1 MDPFCKNNYKNFL
14 RRLFLPL
21 ILLLL
26 TALPLLKDVIARAA
40 VLPSGYFNKIFTD
53 TIPKPHSV
61 KFPSKSEIDSSFFK
75 KDTTPRPVIKRM
87 KDSIPPMK
95 VVDSVFM
102 PDSTIVP
109 DSSMIKTDTV
119 PIKLSKDSLSAPVYY
134 KAQDSI
140 VMLVKKKEFRLY
152 NKADVKYEQTQLT
165 GNTMNF
171 NQATGILTSRMGVDS
186 AGKPIE
192 KPVLN
197 DGTTSSE
204 MDSVQY
210 NFNSGKAMI
219 FQTRAQYG
227 EGFVNS
233 TKVKKQPDN
242 TVFGFKNGYTT
253 CNLDTPHFAFRARKI
268 KVIPD
273 KLIVSGPANL
283 EIEGIPTPLFIPF
296 AIFPISHGQR
306 TGLLP
311 PQYVVN
317 QQKGIGLENGGY
329 YFGLGEYL
337 DLTVRADV
345 YSYGSWGFTLSPTYR
360 KRYKY
365 NGGFNIAFSNSRF
378 GDPEVK
384 SEFTTSRD
392 FRVTWSHSMDGKAR
406 PGTNFGASVNFGT
419 SSYNQF
425 NVTNAATRMNNMMY
439 SSINYSKSWAGKPYN
454 LTLALGHD
462 QNTSTRQVNIKF
474 PDGSFTVNTLYPFQ
488 KKEMVGTP
496 KWYEKIGI
504 SYNGLLRNNIS
515 FVDSTFGRPAMFDK
529 MQSGIQHQIP
539 ISLSIPVLRNL
550 TLTPSISYTEKWYL
564 KQQVVS
570 WDEAS
575 QGFDTTFN
583 SGFFRS
589 SAMSTSASLATA
601 IYGMYT
607 FRNKNSKV
615 QAIRHVMRPNIGIS
629 YTPDLASKDYYLL
642 QINKEGKMQRY
653 SYYDNSPFGPSNPE
667 TFAGITFGLDNNLE
681 MKVKSDKDTSGMK
694 KIKLLDG
701 FGFSGSYNLVA
712 DSFRLSPI
720 SLNARTNL
728 FDKVNVS
735 AGGTINPY
743 QVDSFGLP
751 IDKYMWQGGNGFS
764 IGRLTN
770 ANIAISTSFQS
781 QDKKSKEKE
790 KLKEDIADQEETPD
804 AQLEEQRRQA
814 EMMRQNP
821 GEYVDFDIPWR
832 LDLSYSLNYSRARTV
847 DRLRDT
853 TIFTQYLGFSGDF
866 SLTPKWKIIMT
877 SGFDFRL
884 KQISYT
890 TLTISRDLHCWQ
902 MSINLVPFGSYR
914 QFSIT
919 INPKA
924 GILRDLRINRTRQF
938 FDL

>member
-1 MDPFCKNNYKNFL
+1 MNPFCKNNYKNIL
-14 RRLFLPL
+14 RRLFLPST
-21 ILLLL
+21 LLLFVAL
-26 TALPLLKDVIARAA
+26 TMFKDELSRAA
-40 VLPSGYFNKIFTD
+40 STPSGYFNKIFTD
-53 TIPKPHSV
+53 TVPQLQKA
-61 KFPSKSEIDSSFFK
+61 DSLL
-75 KDTTPRPVIKRM
+75 RPVVKRI
-87 KDSIPPMK
+87 KDSVPPLPL
-95 VVDSVFM
+95 VDSLPFIT
-102 PDSTIVP
+102 PDSATIVR
-109 DSSMIKTDTV
+109 KDTV
-119 PIKLSKDSLSAPVYY
+119 PVKLSKDSLSAPVYY

-140 VMLVKKKEFRLY
+140 VMFVKKKEFRLY

-165 GNTMNF
+165 GATMNF
-171 NQATGILTSRMGVDS
+171 NQATGVLTSRMAKDS
-186 AGKPIE
+186 LGKPMD

-219 FQTRAQYG
+219 YQTRAQYG
-227 EGFVNS
+227 EGYVS
-233 TKVKKQPDN
+233 SIKVKKMPDN
-242 TVFGFKNGYTT
+242 TVFGFRNGYTT
-253 CNLDTPHFAFRARKI
+253 CNLDTPHFAFRAKKI

-296 AIFPISHGQR
+296 AIFPLSHGQR

-345 YSYGSWGFTLSPTYR
+345 YSYGSWGLTLSPTYR

-365 NGGFNIAFSNSRF
+365 NGGFNLAYSNSRF

-384 SEFTTSRD
+384 EDFSSSRD

-419 SSYNQF
+419 STYNQF
-425 NVTNAATRMNNMMY
+425 NIVNAATRMNNMMY

-488 KKEMVGTP
+488 PKEMVGTP
-496 KWYEKIGI
+496 KWYEKIGM
-504 SYNGLLRNNIS
+504 SYNLLFRNSVS
-515 FVDSTFGRPAMFDK
+515 FADSVFGKAQMFDR
-529 MQSGIQHQIP
+529 MQTGAQHQIP
-539 ISLSIPVLRNL
+539 ISLSIPVMKNL
-550 TLTPSISYTEKWYL
+550 TLTPSISYTEKWYT

-570 WDEAS
+570 WNGE
-575 QGFDTTFN
+575 GFDTTLN
-583 SGFFRS
+583 TGFYRS
-589 SAMSTSASLATA
+589 SAASTSASLATA

-607 FRNKNSKV
+607 FKNKNAKV

-629 YTPDLASKDYYLL
+629 YTPDLGSKDYYLL
-642 QINKEGKMQRY
+642 QIDKAGRQQRY

-681 MKVKSDKDTSGMK
+681 MKVKSDKDTSGMR

-728 FDKVNVS
+728 FDKVNIS

-743 QVDSFGLP
+743 QVDTYGLP
-751 IDKYMWQGGNGFS
+751 VDKYVWEGGKGFS

-770 ANIAISTSFQS
+770 ANIAVSTSFQS
-781 QDKKSKEKE
+781 QDKKSKEKQ
-790 KLKEDIADQEETPD
+790 KLKDDIANQDEQPD

-814 EMMRQNP
+814 EMMRANP
-821 GEYVDFDIPWR
+821 GDYVDFDIPWR
-832 LDLSYSLNYSRARTV
+832 LDLSYSLNYTRGRSV

-866 SLTPKWKIIMT
+866 SLTEKWKIIMS
-877 SGFDFRL
+877 SGFDFL
-884 KQISYT
+884 QKQISYT
-890 TLTISRDLHCWQ
+890 TLTVSRDLHCWQ

-924 GILRDLRINRTRQF
+924 GILRDLKINRTRQF

>member
-1 MDPFCKNNYKNFL
+1 MNPFCKNNYKNIL
-14 RRLFLPL
+14 RRPFLPL

-26 TALPLLKDVIARAA
+26 TALPLLKDEFARA
-40 VLPSGYFNKIFTD
+40 SSYSSRHFNKTF
-53 TIPKPHSV
+53 
-61 KFPSKSEIDSSFFK
+61 
-75 KDTTPRPVIKRM
+75 
-87 KDSIPPMK
+87 
-95 VVDSVFM
+95 
-102 PDSTIVP
+102 
-109 DSSMIKTDTV
+109 TDTV
-119 PIKLSKDSLSAPVYY
+119 PVPHTVKFPTQKELEDSARKPAFKRGKDTVPPLKTVDSLKMHDSTTVQVDTLPHIRVSKDSLTSPVYY

-140 VMLVKKKEFRLY
+140 VLLVRKKEFRLY
-152 NKADVKYEQTQLT
+152 KKADVKYEQTQLT
-165 GNTMNF
+165 GQTMDF
-171 NQATGILTSRMGVDS
+171 NQETGILTARQGLDS
-186 AGKPIE
+186 TGKATE
-192 KPVLN
+192 KAVLN

-204 MDSVQY
+204 MDSVRY
-210 NFNSGKAMI
+210 SFKSAKAMI
-219 FQTRAQYG
+219 YQTRAQYG
-227 EGFVNS
+227 EGFIS
-233 TKVKKQPDN
+233 SRQVKKQPDN
-242 TVFGFKNGYTT
+242 TVFGFRNGYTT

-365 NGGFNIAFSNSRF
+365 NGGMNIAFSNSRF
-378 GDPEVK
+378 GDPQVA
-384 SEFTTSRD
+384 SDYRNSRD
-392 FRVTWSHSMDGKAR
+392 FRVSWSHSMDGKAR
-406 PGTNFGASVNFGT
+406 PGTNFSASVNFGT
-419 SSYNQF
+419 TTFNQYN
-425 NVTNAATRMNNMMY
+425 VIDPASRLNNTMS

-454 LTLALGHD
+454 LTLALNHD
-462 QNTSTRQVNIKF
+462 QNNSTRQVNINF
-474 PDGSFTVNTLYPFQ
+474 PDGSFNVNTIYPFQ
-488 KKEMVGTP
+488 AKEMTGTP
-496 KWYEKIGI
+496 RWYEKIGV
-504 SYNGLLRNNIS
+504 SYNVLLRNSIH
-515 FVDSTFGRPAMFDK
+515 FTDSSFGRPTMFDK
-529 MQSGIQHQIP
+529 LQAGMQHQIP
-539 ISLSIPVLRNL
+539 ITLSIPVMRNL
-550 TLTPSISYTEKWYL
+550 TLSPSINYTEKWYIR
-564 KQQVVS
+564 KQVLS
-570 WDEAS
+570 WNSRQEKL
-575 QGFDTTFN
+575 DTTFT

-589 SAMSTSASLATA
+589 SAMSSGASLATA
-601 IYGMYT
+601 IYGMFN
-607 FRNKNSKV
+607 FRNKNSRI
-615 QAIRHVMRPNIGIS
+615 QTIRHVMRPNIGFS
-629 YTPDLASKDYYLL
+629 FSPDLASKDYYM
-642 QINKEGKMQRY
+642 INVGKEGRRERY
-653 SYYDNSPFGPSNPE
+653 SYFDGAPFGPSSFQ
-667 TFAGITFGLDNNLE
+667 TFAGLTFGLDNNLE
-681 MKVKSDKDTSGMK
+681 MKVKSTKDTSGVK

-701 FGFSGSYNLVA
+701 FGVSSSYNLVA
-712 DSFRLSPI
+712 DSFKLSPFA
-720 SLNARTNL
+720 LNARTNL

-735 AGGTINPY
+735 FGGTLDPY
-743 QVDSFGLP
+743 QVDSFGYK
-751 IDKYMWQGGNGFS
+751 INKYVWNGGKSFS
-764 IGRLTN
+764 IGRLTQ

-781 QDKKSKEKE
+781 QDKKSKEKQKQKD
-790 KLKEDIADQEETPD
+790 KLAEENGQTPD
-804 AQLEEQRRQA
+804 AQLQEQKRQM
-814 EMMRQNP
+814 EMMRANP
-821 GEYVDFDIPWR
+821 GDYVDFDIPWR
-832 LDLSYSLNYSRARTV
+832 LDLSYSLNYSRSRTA

>member
-1 MDPFCKNNYKNFL
+1 MNPFCKNNYKNIL
-14 RRLFLPL
+14 RRLFLPST
-21 ILLLL
+21 LLLFVAL
-26 TALPLLKDVIARAA
+26 TMFKDELSRAA
-40 VLPSGYFNKIFTD
+40 STPSGYFNKIFTD
-53 TIPKPHSV
+53 TVPQLQKA
-61 KFPSKSEIDSSFFK
+61 DSLL
-75 KDTTPRPVIKRM
+75 RPVVKRI
-87 KDSIPPMK
+87 KDSVPPLPL
-95 VVDSVFM
+95 VDSLPFIT
-102 PDSTIVP
+102 PDSATIVR
-109 DSSMIKTDTV
+109 KDTV
-119 PIKLSKDSLSAPVYY
+119 PVKLSKDSLSAPVYY

-140 VMLVKKKEFRLY
+140 VMFVKKKEFRLY

-165 GNTMNF
+165 GATMNF
-171 NQATGILTSRMGVDS
+171 NQATGVLTSRMAKDS
-186 AGKPIE
+186 LGKPMD

-219 FQTRAQYG
+219 YQTRAQYG
-227 EGFVNS
+227 EGYVS
-233 TKVKKQPDN
+233 SIKVKKMPDN
-242 TVFGFKNGYTT
+242 TVFGFRNGYTT
-253 CNLDTPHFAFRARKI
+253 CNLDTPHFAFRAKKI

-296 AIFPISHGQR
+296 AIFPLSHGQR

-345 YSYGSWGFTLSPTYR
+345 YSYGSWGLTLSPTYR

-365 NGGFNIAFSNSRF
+365 NGGFNLAYSNSRF

-384 SEFTTSRD
+384 EDFSSSRD

-419 SSYNQF
+419 STYNQF
-425 NVTNAATRMNNMMY
+425 NIVNAATRMNNMMY

-488 KKEMVGTP
+488 AKEMVGTP
-496 KWYEKIGI
+496 KWYEKIGM
-504 SYNGLLRNNIS
+504 SYNLLFRNSVS
-515 FVDSTFGRPAMFDK
+515 FADSVFGKAQMFDR
-529 MQSGIQHQIP
+529 MQTGAQHQIP
-539 ISLSIPVLRNL
+539 ISLSIPVMKNL
-550 TLTPSISYTEKWYL
+550 TLTPSISYTEKWYT

-570 WDEAS
+570 WNGE
-575 QGFDTTFN
+575 GFDTTLN
-583 SGFFRS
+583 TGFYRS
-589 SAMSTSASLATA
+589 SAASTSASLATA

-607 FRNKNSKV
+607 FKNKNAKV

-629 YTPDLASKDYYLL
+629 YTPDLGSKDYYLL
-642 QINKEGKMQRY
+642 QIDKAGRQQRY

-681 MKVKSDKDTSGMK
+681 MKVKSDKDTSGMR

-728 FDKVNVS
+728 FDKVNIS

-743 QVDSFGLP
+743 QVDSYGLP
-751 IDKYMWQGGNGFS
+751 VDKYVWEGGKGFS

-770 ANIAISTSFQS
+770 ANIAVSTSFQS
-781 QDKKSKEKE
+781 QDKKSKEKQ
-790 KLKEDIADQEETPD
+790 KLKDDIANQDEQPD

-814 EMMRQNP
+814 EMMRANP
-821 GEYVDFDIPWR
+821 GDYVDFDIPWR
-832 LDLSYSLNYSRARTV
+832 LDLSYSLNYTRSRSV

-866 SLTPKWKIIMT
+866 SLTEKWKIIMS
-877 SGFDFRL
+877 SGFDFL
-884 KQISYT
+884 QKQISYT
-890 TLTISRDLHCWQ
+890 TLTVSRDLHCWQ

-924 GILRDLRINRTRQF
+924 GILRDLKINRTRQF